1 MINGKTISIL
11 LLLNIIS
18 IDQLSAVKLKL
29 TDSDDD
35 DAKALIQNME
45 ETQSKNGDKEVKDQ
59 ITS

>member
-18 IDQLSAVKLKL
+18 FDHLSAVQLKL